1 MKKLTLTLLA
11 IFALAMVLGASAQ
24 DTKTPTKATT
34 TKTDAAAPAMTD
46 TKAAPAKAEK
56 AKAPELI
63 DLNSATK
70 EQLSALPG
78 IGDAYSTKII
88 EGRPYK
94 MKSDLVKK
102 KILPEA
108 TYAKIKGQVIAK
120 QAKAEMPASKPAP
133 KAETKAAPNA
143 ETIPA
148 AKK

>member
-1 MKKLTLTLLA
+1 MKKLTLILLA
-11 IFALAMVLGASAQ
+11 LFAIAMVFAASAE
-24 DTKTPTKATT
+24 DKKPATKATT
-34 TKTDAAAPAMTD
+34 TKAAPAKTEA
-46 TKAAPAKAEK
+46 KAAPAAKTEK

-78 IGDAYSTKII
+78 IGDAYSAKII

-102 KILPEA
+102 KVLPEA
-108 TYAKIKGQVIAK
+108 TYAKIKTQVIAK
-120 QAKAEMPASKPAP
+120 QAASEKPAAKAAPKTEMKAAP
-133 KAETKAAPNA
+133 KADAK
-143 ETIPA
+143 PA

>member
-1 MKKLTLTLLA
+1 MKKLTLMLLA
-11 IFALAMVLGASAQ
+11 IFALAMVFGASAQ
-24 DTKTPTKATT
+24 DKKPATKATT
-34 TKTDAAAPAMTD
+34 TKADAKSAPANTE

-56 AKAPELI
+56 ANAPELI

-78 IGDAYSTKII
+78 IGDTYSAKII

-102 KILPEA
+102 KIIPEA

-120 QAKAEMPASKPAP
+120 QAKAEKPAAKAAP
-133 KAETKAAPNA
+133 KAETKPAP
-143 ETIPA
+143 
-148 AKK
+148 KK